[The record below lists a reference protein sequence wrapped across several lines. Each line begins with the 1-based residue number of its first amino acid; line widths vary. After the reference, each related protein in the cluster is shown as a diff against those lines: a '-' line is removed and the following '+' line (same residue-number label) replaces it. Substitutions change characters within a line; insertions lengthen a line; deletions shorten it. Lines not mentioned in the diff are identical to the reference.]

1 MNNKLKSLPREKN
14 IDEKKTTKDEHKNN
28 KGRHK
33 QRSTYSKAVDGSDD
47 GLAAVEAIGARVK
60 LRCESESRASNI
72 VNAED
77 VVEAVAASTGM
88 PIAVV
93 KSVLQVKEEEQL
105 ELIAK
110 ELAIQIPIGG
120 REWVEGLAAW
130 LAGCSAEEAEKLAQ
144 TIRAAKA
151 KLASP

>member
-1 MNNKLKSLPREKN
+1 
-14 IDEKKTTKDEHKNN
+14 
-28 KGRHK
+28 
-33 QRSTYSKAVDGSDD
+33 
-47 GLAAVEAIGARVK
+47 
-60 LRCESESRASNI
+60 
-72 VNAED
+72 
-77 VVEAVAASTGM
+77 VEAVAASTGM
-88 PIAVV
+88 PVAVV

-110 ELAIQIPIGG
+110 ELAIQILIGG

-144 TIRAAKA
+144 AIRAAKA